1 MKQSKA
7 IIENNLD
14 NNPEFQYHLDTHF
27 LKIAE
32 NLESHPDIAIESC
45 KSFLESISRTIIK
58 NIEWEDYPMSN
69 YEKMNFPDLTR
80 RMMNY
85 LSDYADFQDWFV
97 DQMMSLMRFLWNYR
111 NDTGD
116 ISHGRV
122 APKEK
127 ISTIQDAILVMQM
140 TDTIWQYVLWI
151 YFSIDFEFIE
161 DENAYEADKYIEF
174 NQILDDDIPIDWISY
189 SKALFE
195 QDLPAYIDKY
205 DNFIASK

>member
-58 NIEWEDYPMSN
+58 NIECEDYPMSN
-69 YEKMNFPDLTR
+69 YEKMNFPDLTL

-85 LSDYADFQDWFV
+85 LSDYADFQD
-97 DQMMSLMRFLWNYR
+97 
-111 NDTGD
+111 
-116 ISHGRV
+116 
-122 APKEK
+122 
-127 ISTIQDAILVMQM
+127 
-140 TDTIWQYVLWI
+140 
-151 YFSIDFEFIE
+151 
-161 DENAYEADKYIEF
+161 
-174 NQILDDDIPIDWISY
+174 
-189 SKALFE
+189 
-195 QDLPAYIDKY
+195 
-205 DNFIASK
+205 

>member
-58 NIEWEDYPMSN
+58 NIEWEDYPMSK
-69 YEKMNFPDLTR
+69 YEKMNFPDLTL

-140 TDTIWQYVLWI
+140 TDTIGQYVLWI

-161 DENAYEADKYIEF
+161 DENAYEADKFIEF